1 MLTGTACGIAT
12 GIVVEAFGLE
22 ILVLSLGSG
31 MHASLL
37 HTDAMAGE
45 SPKLA
50 HHWRSPDPRTYA
62 TRTTS
67 LR

>member
-12 GIVVEAFGLE
+12 GVVVEAFCLE
-22 ILVLSLGSG
+22 ILVLPLGAG

-37 HTDAMAGE
+37 HTDATAGE
-45 SPKLA
+45 SPKLG

-67 LR
+67 SR